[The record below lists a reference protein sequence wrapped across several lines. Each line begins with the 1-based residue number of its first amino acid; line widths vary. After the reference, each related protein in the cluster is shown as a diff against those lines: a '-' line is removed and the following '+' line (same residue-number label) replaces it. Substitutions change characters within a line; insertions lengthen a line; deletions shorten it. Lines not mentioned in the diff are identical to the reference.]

1 MNSDLFYYNQE
12 EMLLEKYEN
21 LLELSVN
28 QLVIQ
33 LSLANSIS
41 LGQTMCGL
49 WKTKMLMFS

>member
-33 LSLANSIS
+33 LSLANSVS

-49 WKTKMLMFS
+49 

>member
-12 EMLLEKYEN
+12 EMLLEKYEHV
-21 LLELSVN
+21 LELSVN

-41 LGQTMCGL
+41 LGQAMCGV
-49 WKTKMLMFS
+49 

>member
-41 LGQTMCGL
+41 LGQTMRGL
-49 WKTKMLMFS
+49 